1 MSFDGF
7 ICKRIIKKRGII
19 MAENTAV
26 AETKEAESR
35 ELVAKDFTEG
45 MVVKIKQKEKF
56 GLTFPKDYNY
66 TNEFMSA
73 MLILQDTVDM
83 NKKPVL
89 QSCTRASIENALV
102 EMVTNGLS
110 MQKKQ
115 CYPVAYGGK
124 LQCQKSV
131 YGNTCIARRFGLK
144 DINAAVIY
152 KGDVFKYHK
161 EDAKTI
167 IDCHEQSFE
176 NIDNDKIVG
185 AYAVA
190 VMDNG
195 EKISEIMTIAQIK
208 QAWKQ
213 GYGYKETGN
222 GTHQKFA
229 DQMAMKTVKNRLL
242 KQINNTYGSFYDGNY
257 DNDEELPS
265 YDERMQADVD
275 YDIEQNANSIDFVEC
290 DVVDDVSVENTA
302 TEATKEQADSTLPP
316 FMQSEEN

>member
-1 MSFDGF
+1 
-7 ICKRIIKKRGII
+7 

-26 AETKEAESR
+26 AEKKEAESR

-190 VMDNG
+190 VMDDG
-195 EKISEIMTIAQIK
+195 EKISEVMTIAQIK
-208 QAWKQ
+208 QAGIWVQ
-213 GYGYKETGN
+213 REWE
-222 GTHQKFA
+222 
-229 DQMAMKTVKNRLL
+229 RR
-242 KQINNTYGSFYDGNY
+242 
-257 DNDEELPS
+257 PS
-265 YDERMQADVD
+265 E
-275 YDIEQNANSIDFVEC
+275 IC
-290 DVVDDVSVENTA
+290 
-302 TEATKEQADSTLPP
+302 
-316 FMQSEEN
+316 